1 MGLNACTLST
11 WVFLTPPEW
20 QEGQSEL
27 DKVTCYVWVLA
38 GELPV
43 SQSITASVNDLLLA
57 VTQSTVTVSVP
68 GGICHIL
75 SEQKSLFLA
84 NTVEENNC
92 CMLLYNKENYIK
104 IT

>member
-1 MGLNACTLST
+1 MI
-11 WVFLTPPEW
+11 PPEW
-20 QEGQSEL
+20 QEGQSEV
-27 DKVTCYVWVLA
+27 DKVTCYVCVLA

-43 SQSITASVNDLLLA
+43 SQSITEYKPLCDVNDLLLA

-84 NTVEENNC
+84 NTVEGNKC
-92 CMLLYNKENYIK
+92 CMLLYNKEN
-104 IT
+104 